1 MRPAL
6 VLTTMPPYNGLLI
19 CGVSSKIRQEVK
31 GFDEV
36 VSTADPDF
44 GSSGLK
50 VSSIVRLGMVTTIPK
65 DAVLGELVTLSS
77 DRLSAFQPSLLHFC
91 RSVS

>member
-6 VLTTMPPYNGLLI
+6 VLTPMPPYNGLVI

-65 DAVLGELVTLSS
+65 DAVLGELVTPSS
-77 DRLSAFQPSLLHFC
+77 DRLSRLRNKLAHHI
-91 RSVS
+91 RG